1 MSIKKQPPS
10 AQAACLSTGGASA
23 LPWGSPHQCRAVNF
37 TAPSKSIL
45 LNCGSTNWWPNI
57 YIPPKPHPFPGY
69 VTCIS
74 RSQPHGFSNASFLR
88 SCTPE
93 GGCFVV
99 GMTTTSTD
107 TKSTNVDTDP
117 GTTAAPLSLPACS
130 IPQRCAGTGRA
141 AGYLHSLKPSLKS

>member
-107 TKSTNVDTDP
+107 TKSTIPLSILTQ
-117 GTTAAPLSLPACS
+117 APLLPHC
-130 IPQRCAGTGRA
+130 PCQPA
-141 AGYLHSLKPSLKS
+141 ASPRDVPALGGLLATYTA